1 MMNLYAH
8 DGKCHNAQRGHYNHE
23 CGKPAEWIGTT
34 SSGFRFGFCSVC
46 KEHGDERHDVVKWE
60 PAPKRQFSS
69 REEALEAAL
78 RGLLESN
85 SGDALA
91 AGRIAL
97 ASKADQFP
105 VDRVREAAPDML
117 AALEAIKSLGLH
129 SLATLPK
136 PVIQRSLKE
145 ISGWVECALSKARAT
160 GKAATGAPG

>member
-1 MMNLYAH
+1 MGLYAT
-8 DGKCHNAQRGHYNHE
+8 DGKCHNAQSGTFNHE
-23 CGKPAEWIGTT
+23 CGNPAEWIGTMAGGL
-34 SSGFRFGFCSVC
+34 SVGFCSWC

-60 PAPKRQFSS
+60 PARKHQFSS

-78 RGLLESN
+78 RGLQESN
-85 SGDALA
+85 SGDALTA
-91 AGRIAL
+91 AAVAL

-105 VDRVREAAPDML
+105 LDRVRKAAPDML

-145 ISGWVECALSKARAT
+145 ISGWVESALAKARAT
-160 GKAATGAPG
+160 NKDG